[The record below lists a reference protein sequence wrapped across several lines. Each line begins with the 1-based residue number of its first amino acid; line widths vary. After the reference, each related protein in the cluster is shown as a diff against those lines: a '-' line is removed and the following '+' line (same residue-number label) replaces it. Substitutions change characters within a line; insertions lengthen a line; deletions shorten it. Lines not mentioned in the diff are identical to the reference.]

1 MKQIAVAVLALSLA
15 AVALA
20 QGPGAG
26 EPGRKWQSWQFGAN
40 NTSGWVLMS
49 PEERVEHR
57 NKMMSFQT
65 YDECRIYVEG
75 HHKMMEARAK
85 EQGKTVPATPRSN
98 LCERMK
104 QAGRLK

>member
-1 MKQIAVAVLALSLA
+1 MKQIVIAACALSLA
-15 AVALA
+15 AGAFA
-20 QGPGAG
+20 QGPG
-26 EPGRKWQSWQFGAN
+26 PGGKGQGWRFGAS
-40 NTSGWVLMS
+40 NTPGWALMS

-57 NKMMSFQT
+57 NKMM
-65 YDECRIYVEG
+65 
-75 HHKMMEARAK
+75 EARAR

>member
-15 AVALA
+15 AGAFA
-20 QGPGAG
+20 QGPG
-26 EPGRKWQSWQFGAN
+26 PGGKAQSWRFGAG
-40 NTSGWVLMS
+40 NTPGWALMS

-65 YDECRIYVEG
+65 HDECRIYVDG
-75 HHKMMEARAK
+75 HHKLMEARAR